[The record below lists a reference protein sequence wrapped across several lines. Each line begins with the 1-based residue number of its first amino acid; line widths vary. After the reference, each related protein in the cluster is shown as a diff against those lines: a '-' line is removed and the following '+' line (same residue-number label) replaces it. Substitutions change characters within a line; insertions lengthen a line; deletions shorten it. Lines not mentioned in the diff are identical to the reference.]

1 MSHLAVSWSSVDPF
15 EPLEE
20 VMEQQLADIK
30 TPEALFWSSRDAAGG
45 SSLDEDAFGVL
56 AGAEAP
62 LPRGG
67 SGQQLQVPGGSARE
81 LPRLLGGA
89 HAAAAPRKAAA
100 PAAKPSTPARQV
112 RKLSLADCTL
122 VGAKASKVQPPAP
135 TEEAPSRGSEKHGQG
150 KCQPCAWFWK
160 SGGCFNN
167 QDCGYCHLCPE
178 GEIKHRKK
186 SKVSLMRMGA
196 LVPAAQAAS
205 QGSEAAAS
213 RVLKI
218 SVLLSPEAEAPA
230 PTLPGATSSP

>member
-1 MSHLAVSWSSVDPF
+1 MSGGGKSAMGPARAVTSS
-15 EPLEE
+15 
-20 VMEQQLADIK
+20 
-30 TPEALFWSSRDAAGG
+30 PEATDF
-45 SSLDEDAFGVL
+45 
-56 AGAEAP
+56 
-62 LPRGG
+62 
-67 SGQQLQVPGGSARE
+67 
-81 LPRLLGGA
+81 
-89 HAAAAPRKAAA
+89 
-100 PAAKPSTPARQV
+100 
-112 RKLSLADCTL
+112 SLADCTL
-122 VGAKASKVQPPAP
+122 LGAHASKVQPLSS
-135 TEEAPSRGSEKHGQG
+135 TEAPSRGSEKHGQG

-196 LVPAAQAAS
+196 LVPAAQAAT
-205 QGSEAAAS
+205 QGSEAAPS

>member
-1 MSHLAVSWSSVDPF
+1 
-15 EPLEE
+15 
-20 VMEQQLADIK
+20 MEQQLADIK

-56 AGAEAP
+56 AGAEAQ
-62 LPRGG
+62 LPRGAPPPPAQPAALTPARAAPG
-67 SGQQLQVPGGSARE
+67 GGFGRQLQVPGGAARE

-89 HAAAAPRKAAA
+89 HAAATPRKAAT
-100 PAAKPSTPARQV
+100 PAAKPSTPARQ
-112 RKLSLADCTL
+112 KLSLADCTL
-122 VGAKASKVQPPAP
+122 VGAHASKVQPLAP

-160 SGGCFNN
+160 PGGCLNN

-196 LVPAAQAAS
+196 LVPAAQAAT
-205 QGSEAAAS
+205 QGSEAAPS

-218 SVLLSPEAEAPA
+218 SVLLSPEADALAPA
-230 PTLPGATSSP
+230 LPGATSSP